1 MYTWFCGGFRRLT
14 VQTAQVA
21 AHNTAKSCYIRLL
34 DYVFDVT
41 AFLKRHPGG
50 EKILLQQAGD
60 KDRSNIFAGVHS
72 NKAAKMLPDLLVGTI
87 SGADSRGTASLVHPR
102 VQAPVPEPSGSLPAP
117 TPSEKPAI
125 PDPASVLTVTSGAV
139 LPSPS
144 TATPPGPLNWASALA
159 RRDSQGS
166 VFSES
171 CSNLQALEAFEIDV
185 KTSERKSLGAD
196 AEASGGLQ
204 DAGQNTQEGA
214 AHCEEVQLS
223 FGQEASPENAQ
234 HSEVSLAG
242 QDQRPKIAESG
253 HDTGAGQGEIHSAAA
268 SKYPIILPFEPEATA
283 AIIGPTCSTP
293 LQDAGQSTQ
302 EGAAHSEVVQLSF
315 GQEASPE
322 NAQHS
327 EVSLAGQEQRPKIAE
342 LGHDTGAGQGEIHSA
357 AASKDPIVLP
367 LEPEATAAIIGP
379 TCSFSTRTMQS
390 PAGGTL
396 DAKTGS
402 PKAGHTL
409 VGAESKC
416 PFAAILKAGGHD
428 IAGLSMPANHKAA
441 HNDLP
446 TGSPFAAPLG
456 AAGLFTMPRNRSSR
470 GLSGMSGGLSGMS
483 ELQAVP
489 ETRPMVVDSDV
500 EDGMDL
506 ESAELS
512 PLKGTRGREGSL
524 VESKESQGRHRGSI
538 SSMNAAGW
546 SMAAGSSKGNLSS
559 SEKQVFKLSIHD
571 AHEAASQSS
580 HNSHVS
586 ASSKGTASKQSSRG
600 RATARKR
607 RQRIARAKGNKV
619 DMDEW
624 NRHVGTIKNFWENL
638 FKGVSIAGL
647 GTSLLDTIETDD
659 TLEPLFR
666 CISAQCASVCPNFLL
681 LIAEGL
687 QCFNTLV
694 SV

>member
-1 MYTWFCGGFRRLT
+1 MFAQEVLRLFRRLT
-14 VQTAQVA
+14 VQFAQVA
-21 AHNTAKSCYIRLL
+21 AHNTEKSCYIRLL

-87 SGADSRGTASLVHPR
+87 SGAGSRGTASLVHPR
-102 VQAPVPEPSGSLPAP
+102 APAPVPEPSGSLTA
-117 TPSEKPAI
+117 KPAI
-125 PDPASVLTVTSGAV
+125 PDPASVLTVPSGAI

-144 TATPPGPLNWASALA
+144 TATPLGPLNWASALA

-185 KTSERKSLGAD
+185 KTFQGKSLVAD
-196 AEASGGLQ
+196 AEASGELQ
-204 DAGQNTQEGA
+204 DAGQSTQEGA

-253 HDTGAGQGEIHSAAA
+253 DGTGACQREIHSAAV
-268 SKYPIILPFEPEATA
+268 SQYPRILPFEPEATA
-283 AIIGPTCSTP
+283 AIIGPTCS
-293 LQDAGQSTQ
+293 
-302 EGAAHSEVVQLSF
+302 
-315 GQEASPE
+315 
-322 NAQHS
+322 
-327 EVSLAGQEQRPKIAE
+327 
-342 LGHDTGAGQGEIHSA
+342 SA
-357 AASKDPIVLP
+357 
-367 LEPEATAAIIGP
+367 
-379 TCSFSTRTMQS
+379 TRTMQA

-402 PKAGHTL
+402 PKKDQTL

-416 PFAAILKAGGHD
+416 PFAAILKAAGHD
-428 IAGLSMPANHKAA
+428 IAGMSMPANHKAA

-446 TGSPFAAPLG
+446 TGSPLSASSG
-456 AAGLFTMPRNRSSR
+456 AAGLFTMPRNKSSR
-470 GLSGMSGGLSGMS
+470 GLSGMS

-500 EDGMDL
+500 EDGIEL

-512 PLKGTRGREGSL
+512 PLRGTRSRQGSL
-524 VESKESQGRHRGSI
+524 LESKESQGRRRDSI

-546 SMAAGSSKGNLSS
+546 SMAAGSSKGNLSG
-559 SEKQVFKLSIHD
+559 SEKQVFKLPIHEGY
-571 AHEAASQSS
+571 EAASQSS
-580 HNSHVS
+580 HNSHAS

-619 DMDEW
+619 DMQEW
-624 NRHVGTIKNFWENL
+624 NRHVGTIKDFWENL
-638 FKGVSIAGL
+638 FKGVSMTGL
-647 GTSLLDTIETDD
+647 GTSVLDTVETDD

-666 CISAQCASVCPNFLL
+666 CISAQCASVCPYFLWL
-681 LIAEGL
+681 FSA
-687 QCFNTLV
+687 
-694 SV
+694 